1 MSQLTLTAL
10 GPYRLQSLLGTGG
23 MSEVYRAFD
32 PRLEREVAIKI
43 LSPTLAGQPGF
54 LERFKREARAAAR
67 LDHPHILPIFD
78 FGEERGVTYVVMPL
92 IEGGTL
98 RDRLVQRGVCSLRES
113 LTVLSQMAL
122 ALHEAH
128 QHGLVHRDVKPAN
141 MLLAP
146 GGRAL
151 LADFGIACA
160 IADTHDMGL
169 TQNGMG
175 IGTPEYMAPEQAR
188 GEVVDR
194 RADVYALGIV
204 LFQVLTGQV
213 PFSDEDGLAIAYK
226 QVSAEPP
233 APRRLNPTI
242 PPAVEEVILKALAKE
257 PEHRFQTAA
266 EFAEA
271 LDRAAPWL
279 HLLGSVAQDSG
290 QYPALGKTLGAAR
303 SANRANARPASGRRG
318 SRNVAWDAWDE
329 LTGSDALTAPRTSA
343 RVSVGEQAFHPAP
356 GTRRRT
362 GRRWMALMAALV
374 IVLLTVGVV
383 EALGEQRIHQL
394 LTLAPPTPTSIP
406 SPLPSATPPANTFYM
421 AHFFQLTQN
430 DLQPGDTLKAP
441 RDIPN
446 AQYEEQEGTRGVLY
460 RGGIAT
466 QFGRAFGTG
475 TAVNDMAGKLR
486 FVVLVDRFDTPQ
498 EAQSYYSFQAG
509 QLAQTVQ
516 VQVGE
521 QGVAGVGADQDGQTH
536 YRLLFRDR
544 NMMITLA
551 SVKTQTPLDFQGY
564 FLMLAQTLARRG
576 EQCQFTSN
584 LKPVAGAPAMCAQG

>member
-1 MSQLTLTAL
+1 
-10 GPYRLQSLLGTGG
+10 

-213 PFSDEDGLAIAYK
+213 PFSDDDGLAIAYK
-226 QVSAEPP
+226 QVYAEPP
-233 APRRLNPTI
+233 APRHLNPTI
-242 PPAVEEVILKALAKE
+242 PPAVEEVILRALAKE
-257 PEHRFQTAA
+257 PARRFQTAA
-266 EFAEA
+266 RFAEA
-271 LDRAAPWL
+271 LDKAAPWL

-290 QYPALGKTLGAAR
+290 QYPAVGKTSGAAR
-303 SANRANARPASGRRG
+303 PARRPNDRSVSGRRG
-318 SRNVAWDAWDE
+318 QGNAAWDAWEE
-329 LTGSDALTAPRTSA
+329 LPGNDALTVPRTSV
-343 RVSVGEQAFHPAP
+343 RVSVAGQAP
-356 GTRRRT
+356 GLERRERPRS

-374 IVLLTVGVV
+374 VVLLTVGVV
-383 EALGEQRIHQL
+383 EALGEQRIQQL
-394 LTLAPPTPTSIP
+394 LTLAPPTPTNAPSPLTPTSGAP
-406 SPLPSATPPANTFYM
+406 SPLPSATLPANTVYM
-421 AHFFQLTQN
+421 AQFFQLTQH
-430 DLQPGDTLKAP
+430 DLQPGDALQAP

-446 AQYEEQEGTRGVLY
+446 TQYEQQEGARGVLY

-475 TAVNDMAGKLR
+475 TAVNDRDGKLR
-486 FVVLVDRFDTPQ
+486 FVVLVDRFDTLQ
-498 EAQSYYSFQAG
+498 DAQSYFNYQAG
-509 QLAQTVQ
+509 QIPQAAQ

-521 QGVAGVGADQDGQTH
+521 QGVAGMATDVDGQTH

-551 SVKTQTPLDFQGY
+551 SVKTQTPQDFQGY
-564 FLMLAQTLARRG
+564 FLKLAQALVRRG
-576 EQCQFTSN
+576 EQCQFTPN
-584 LKPVAGAPAMCAQG
+584 LKPVSGAPAMCSQG